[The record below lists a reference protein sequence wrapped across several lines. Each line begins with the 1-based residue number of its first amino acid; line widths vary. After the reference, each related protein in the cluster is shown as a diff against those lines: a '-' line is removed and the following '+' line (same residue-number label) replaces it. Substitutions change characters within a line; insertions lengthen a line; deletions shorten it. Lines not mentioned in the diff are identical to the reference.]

1 MTVSR
6 STLRAW
12 QGVVVV
18 LAILLLV
25 AFFTSKCELV
35 QGSFG
40 LGDFWSCKGPLGF
53 EHTVS
58 GTTDSEFQAR
68 LIAFGL
74 EVLVGGGILAILGY
88 ALQSAI
94 GKLSDS

>member
-35 QGSFG
+35 HGSFG
-40 LGDFWSCKGPLGF
+40 LGDFW
-53 EHTVS
+53 V
-58 GTTDSEFQAR
+58 
-68 LIAFGL
+68 
-74 EVLVGGGILAILGY
+74 V
-88 ALQSAI
+88 
-94 GKLSDS
+94 